1 MCQKQS
7 ITALSTAESEYVSL
21 CEAAKKVV
29 WNRRLFSDLG
39 CLQTG
44 PTVVY
49 EDNRAA
55 MALTAS
61 EPGQN
66 PKVKH
71 IAVRFH
77 FTRQCIKDNELSVE
91 FCPSVNI
98 IADVFTKPCLV
109 MRLSSSAIC

>member
-7 ITALSTAESEYVSL
+7 ITALSTTESEYVSL

-29 WNRRLFSDLG
+29 WIRRLFSDLD

-49 EDNRAA
+49 EDNRATCT
-55 MALTAS
+55 MALTES

-91 FCPSVNI
+91 FCPSVNM
-98 IADVFTKPCLV
+98 IAHVFTKP
-109 MRLSSSAIC
+109 